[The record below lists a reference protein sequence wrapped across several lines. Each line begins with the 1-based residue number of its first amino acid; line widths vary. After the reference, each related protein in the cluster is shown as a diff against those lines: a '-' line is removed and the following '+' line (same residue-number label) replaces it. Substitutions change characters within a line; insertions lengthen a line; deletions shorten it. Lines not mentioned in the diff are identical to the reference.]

1 MNPKYVDVVN
11 WIKDQIE
18 AKKLL
23 PGQKLYSENELC
35 QKFGM
40 SRQTVRHALEILE
53 NEDIVIRV
61 RGSGTY
67 IKGENNS
74 LSDGKNVIAFITTYV
89 DGYIFPKIMQGIE
102 KKLFDNGF
110 SIHIAFTNNRFD
122 REREVLK
129 EFLSRNEIA
138 GVIAETTKSNLPN
151 PNLWLY
157 QELIKRKIPV
167 LFINSNFPGVN
178 IPHVSIDDKNAGKKA
193 TSYLIERGH
202 KVIGGI
208 FKLDDGQGRDR
219 YAGYLEALQEA
230 NLLYEDRHVLWL
242 DTVDVKK
249 PESCKERIIDRF
261 SDCTAICCYN
271 DEIAFSL
278 VDILQQEGIRVP
290 EDISL
295 VSIDNSELAVLGDVA
310 LTSVHHPK
318 DILGEKAA
326 DNILS
331 MIRDSLFDGNYEFDE
346 DIVERDSVRN
356 LNVEI

>member
-40 SRQTVRHALEILE
+40 SRQTVRHALDILE
-53 NEDIVIRV
+53 EEDIVTRV

-67 IKGENNS
+67 INGTRQSVQDNRK
-74 LSDGKNVIAFITTYV
+74 VIAFITTYV

-110 SIHIAFTNNRFD
+110 SIQIAFTNNRFD
-122 REREVLK
+122 RECEVLK
-129 EFLSRNEIA
+129 EFLNRNEIA

-157 QELIKRKIPV
+157 QEMIKKGIPV
-167 LFINSNFPGVN
+167 LFINSYFPGVA
-178 IPHVSIDDKNAGKKA
+178 IPHVSINDKSAGKKA
-193 TSYLIERGH
+193 TSYLIEKGH
-202 KVIGGI
+202 IKIGGI

-219 YAGYLEALQEA
+219 YAGYLEAMQEA
-230 NLLYEDRHVLWL
+230 KLLCEDGHVLWL
-242 DTVDVKK
+242 DTIDVKH
-249 PESCKERIIDRF
+249 PESCRQRILDRF
-261 SDCTAICCYN
+261 ADCTAICCYN

-278 VDILQQEGIRVP
+278 VEIFSQEGIRVP
-290 EDISL
+290 EDISI
-295 VSIDNSELAVLGDVA
+295 VSIDNSELAILGDVA
-310 LTSVHHPK
+310 LTSVNHPK
-318 DILGEKAA
+318 NILGEKAA
-326 DNILS
+326 ENILA
-331 MIRDSLFDGNYEFDE
+331 MIRSASFDGNYEFDE
-346 DIVERDSVRN
+346 NIVERDSVKSIGN
-356 LNVEI
+356 I